1 MNPREVA
8 VTAVNRALLGLAVAV
23 AGLPVALVP
32 VASSAPWPDVEHVPA
47 RRATAPVTPFEMP
60 FPCGQAWTGTTR
72 DSHSP
77 SRWSVDWNRPDDEG
91 DDVVAAAAGRVV
103 RVDPDGGT
111 GYGRW
116 VMLEHLDG
124 EQTVYAHLDTT
135 AVTLDQRVDQAQL
148 LGTVGNTGNSYGAHL
163 HFEERTTA
171 GVVPPY
177 FHGSA
182 FAFGSTPTSQNCPDV
197 PLAGSFVDGPEAEV
211 AVYRRATTARFV
223 VQRPGASPLVI
234 RFGGAADHPFTGDW
248 DGDGA
253 VDVGVRVGA
262 QPVFRRRTAEG
273 VVRTR
278 FGKVKDLPVA
288 GDWDGDGRFE
298 VGVRR
303 AGSDL
308 FRMRA
313 ADGTVTTATL
323 GDADDLPVTGD
334 WDGDGR
340 TDLGVFDQATATFTL
355 RVVDADG
362 LTWTAQVGF
371 GRPGDLPVAGDWDGN
386 GTTELGTWTPTTA
399 TFSQRRATSATAT
412 RSTLRTTVF
421 GRPR

>member
-1 MNPREVA
+1 M
-8 VTAVNRALLGLAVAV
+8 TAVHRALLTLAVAASGV
-23 AGLPVALVP
+23 PLVLASGASEAS
-32 VASSAPWPDVEHVPA
+32 VASPERWPEVDHVPA

-60 FPCGQAWTGTTR
+60 FPCGQAWTGSTR

-77 SRWSVDWNRPDDEG
+77 SRWAIDWNRPDDEG
-91 DDVVAAAAGRVV
+91 DPVVAAAAGRVV

-124 EQTVYAHLDTT
+124 ERTVYAHLDTT
-135 AVTLDQRVDQAQL
+135 AVALDQSVDQAAL
-148 LGTVGNTGNSYGAHL
+148 LGTVGNTGNSFGAHL

-182 FAFGSTPTSQNCPDV
+182 FVFGSTPTSQNCPDV
-197 PLAGSFVDGPEAEV
+197 PLAGSFVGGPEAEV
-211 AVYRRATTARFV
+211 AVYRRAAQGGRFL
-223 VQRPGASPLVI
+223 VQRPGTTPLVI
-234 RFGGAADHPFTGDW
+234 RFGGASDHPFAGDW
-248 DGDGA
+248 DGDGTA
-253 VDVGVRVGA
+253 DVGVRVGA
-262 QPVFRRRTAEG
+262 RPVFRRRTAEG
-273 VVRTR
+273 VARTR

-303 AGSDL
+303 AGTDL

-313 ADGTVTTATL
+313 ADGSVTTATL

-362 LTWTAQVGF
+362 LTWTAQVAF
-371 GRPGDLPVAGDWDGN
+371 GQPGDLPVAGDWDGD

-399 TFSQRRATSATAT
+399 TFSQRRAASATAN
-412 RSTLRTTVF
+412 RSTTRTTVF